1 MLLLDKEEDLGMM
14 GIFLVCRTIGMA
26 SSMMILQARR
36 RFGWWQFVR
45 ASSSSSWKD
54 DGGGGEN
61 AYTILGL
68 QRSCSVESIRAAFR
82 ELAKAT
88 HPDLQPNCADDD
100 DSRRSSAQQ
109 FVRVLAAYQILA
121 DPQMRAAYDAEL
133 QAEANHKESK
143 GTIREQQQQSDSTTG
158 GRGDL
163 EVAEWLKKYQRS
175 AVLESVV
182 HPQGLGFQELHLR
195 GELRSALLKAF
206 HGPQLIEGWKGR
218 IPDCFEA
225 DERAGL
231 GTDEILHLVSGR
243 QLFGFVRQQQQQQ
256 QHHHQQPPLLLQDLH
271 CVNPPPLDSDDD
283 QQLPS
288 HPPPSDSARRTF
300 FNLTNSGP
308 TDKNSRRRRSPS
320 YQEELLH
327 STDASAYVDLELHLF
342 GKLVAKATRS
352 RSNASNNGYTDGI
365 RSHDF
370 VSVFLT
376 AEVLAAAATAPG
388 DSEPAQNW
396 ISDPQTVY
404 ATPSVNPKFLGTI
417 HGLGATKLGRV
428 CAVYGP
434 DGRRTHKIVQHQTP
448 LVKHM
453 WWFKEG
459 GRCECRCRRASLP
472 SSRFWIFAPRSTT
485 HDVGGWYIETWEKED
500 HVPRSKTL
508 GLREHNEQRLHPAMF
523 IMAVAYKTLDSETGR
538 TYEKSLVSKI
548 AKVKDTLST
557 FLKWWKTS

>member
-1 MLLLDKEEDLGMM
+1 
-14 GIFLVCRTIGMA
+14 
-26 SSMMILQARR
+26 
-36 RFGWWQFVR
+36 
-45 ASSSSSWKD
+45 
-54 DGGGGEN
+54 
-61 AYTILGL
+61 
-68 QRSCSVESIRAAFR
+68 
-82 ELAKAT
+82 
-88 HPDLQPNCADDD
+88 
-100 DSRRSSAQQ
+100 
-109 FVRVLAAYQILA
+109 
-121 DPQMRAAYDAEL
+121 MRAAYDAEL

-143 GTIREQQQQSDSTTG
+143 DTIREKQQQQQQSDSTTG

-182 HPQGLGFQELHLR
+182 HPRGLGFQELHLR

-206 HGPQLIEGWKGR
+206 HGPQLIEGWQGR
-218 IPDCFEA
+218 IPDSFEA

-231 GTDEILHLVSGR
+231 GTDEVLHLVSGR
-243 QLFGFVRQQQQQQ
+243 QLFGFVRQQQQQ

-271 CVNPPPLDSDDD
+271 CVNPPLLDSDDD

-288 HPPPSDSARRTF
+288 HPPPPASARRTF

-308 TDKNSRRRRSPS
+308 TNKNSRRRRSPS

-352 RSNASNNGYTDGI
+352 RSNASNNGYTDGT

-376 AEVLAAAATAPG
+376 AEALAAAAAAAPG

-404 ATPSVNPKFLGTI
+404 ATPSVNTKFLGTI

-448 LVKHM
+448 LVGK
-453 WWFKEG
+453 K
-459 GRCECRCRRASLP
+459 
-472 SSRFWIFAPRSTT
+472 
-485 HDVGGWYIETWEKED
+485 
-500 HVPRSKTL
+500 KTL
-508 GLREHNEQRLHPAMF
+508 M
-523 IMAVAYKTLDSETGR
+523 
-538 TYEKSLVSKI
+538 
-548 AKVKDTLST
+548 
-557 FLKWWKTS
+557 